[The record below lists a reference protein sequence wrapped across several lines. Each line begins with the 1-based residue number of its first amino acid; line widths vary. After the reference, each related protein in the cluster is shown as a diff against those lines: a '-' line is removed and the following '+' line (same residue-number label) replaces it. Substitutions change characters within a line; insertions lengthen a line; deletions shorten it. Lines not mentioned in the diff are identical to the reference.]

1 MTTSEDRV
9 IVFFR
14 THGYRV
20 LATELVV
27 DQGLLVP
34 SAA

>member
-1 MTTSEDRV
+1 MTTPEDRV

-27 DQGLLVP
+27 EHGLLVP
-34 SAA
+34 AAA

>member
-1 MTTSEDRV
+1 MSTSEDRV

-20 LATELVV
+20 LATDVV
-27 DQGLLVP
+27 LEQGLLVP
-34 SAA
+34 TAA